1 MGRRRH
7 LSSVRGHRTH
17 LNRQPLSGAARV
29 IVVPLDTFVLS
40 SIFHGLARLT
50 VQLAQPEEAV
60 PARCRDIALDLQ
72 LTPVGGLER
81 LGELAAASSE
91 RLASVTHRRAS

>member
-1 MGRRRH
+1 MGRHRYR
-7 LSSVRGHRTH
+7 SSIRWHRTH
-17 LNRQPLSGAARV
+17 LNG
-29 IVVPLDTFVLS
+29 
-40 SIFHGLARLT
+40 HT
-50 VQLAQPEEAV
+50 VQPAQPEEAV

-81 LGELAAASSE
+81 LGELAAAPSE